1 MIHTGVQQTVDRSRQ
16 QVGTLLG
23 PSDLTRR
30 ALRFCAVA
38 FVIARLAVSLLGLA
52 VGSLTTNPLPLDP
65 GTSAP
70 ATAGWHN
77 LWDGTDRLD
86 AAWFETIADRGYDFD
101 RNAAAFFPLYPVLV
115 RSLSAVPG
123 IGTFAA
129 ATLISNLA
137 LLLALVLLYV
147 LTTRELSE
155 SDARRT
161 TVLLL
166 AFPRPSSS
174 SRPTVNRSSCSW
186 PSSHSR
192 RRDRVAGPRPAR
204 LGIAAAATRSIGL
217 ILAPSLAWE
226 AWTRPPGRER
236 TRGLIA
242 AAVVVVG
249 TLLYLGWWQVHVG
262 DALRPLEVQA
272 HWKRTIQFPFVTL
285 ARGLYQAIHVIGA
298 PDGGYW
304 ISDAVLSCVA
314 IGGVIAIWRRA
325 APSWCVWS
333 ARTRRSVVLPLSGAR
348 SDLDV
353 TFRARRVSSVLGHG
367 ALDQTAGGAGNLAD
381 HFDPGGALARTAVHA
396 LPTHLLSDGQPVETG
411 GGRERVHGRGDV
423 LPSLFDPSQSACP
436 R

>member
-16 QVGTLLG
+16 HAGTLLG
-23 PSDLTRR
+23 PADLTRR
-30 ALRFCAVA
+30 AVRFCAVA

-70 ATAGWHN
+70 VTAGWHN

-101 RNAAAFFPLYPVLV
+101 RNAAAFFPLYPVLIRGV
-115 RSLSAVPG
+115 SAIPG
-123 IGTFAA
+123 LGTFAA
-129 ATLISNLA
+129 AALISNLA

-166 AFPRPSSS
+166 AFPTSFFLFAPYSESLFLLLAVVALAAARS
-174 SRPTVNRSSCSW
+174 NRW
-186 PSSHSR
+186 
-192 RRDRVAGPRPAR
+192 ATGAAA
-204 LGIAAAATRSIGL
+204 GIAAAATRSIGL

-226 AWTRPPGRER
+226 AWKRPPGRGR

-242 AAVVVVG
+242 AALVVVG
-249 TLLYLGWWQVHVG
+249 TLLYLGWWQVHAG

-285 ARGLYQAIHVIGA
+285 ARGLYQAIHVVGA

-304 ISDAVLSCVA
+304 ISDAVLSCIA
-314 IGGVIAIWRRA
+314 IGGLIAIWRRA
-325 APSWCVWS
+325 APSL
-333 ARTRRSVVLPLSGAR
+333 VL
-348 SDLDV
+348 
-353 TFRARRVSSVLGHG
+353 F
-367 ALDQTAGGAGNLAD
+367 
-381 HFDPGGALARTAVHA
+381 GALALAVPLCFPYPGRDLTSMSRFALVAFPAFWGMARWTRRPAVLATWLIISIPAALWHA
-396 LPTHLLSDGQPVETG
+396 L
-411 GGRERVHGRGDV
+411 
-423 LPSLFDPSQSACP
+423 LFMHY
-436 R
+436 RHIY

>member
-23 PSDLTRR
+23 PADLTRR

-166 AFPRPSSS
+166 AFPTSFFLFAPYSESLFLLLAVVALAAARS
-174 SRPTVNRSSCSW
+174 SRWAT
-186 PSSHSR
+186 
-192 RRDRVAGPRPAR
+192 AGAA
-204 LGIAAAATRSIGL
+204 GIAAAATRSIGL

-249 TLLYLGWWQVHVG
+249 TLLYLGWWQVHAG

-272 HWKRTIQFPFVTL
+272 HWKRTIRFPFVTL
-285 ARGLYQAIHVIGA
+285 ARGLYQAIHVIGT
-298 PDGGYW
+298 PDGGNW
-304 ISDAVLSCVA
+304 VSDAVLTSS
-314 IGGVIAIWRRA
+314 
-325 APSWCVWS
+325 PS
-333 ARTRRSVVLPLSGAR
+333 
-348 SDLDV
+348 
-353 TFRARRVSSVLGHG
+353 
-367 ALDQTAGGAGNLAD
+367 
-381 HFDPGGALARTAVHA
+381 PG
-396 LPTHLLSDGQPVETG
+396 
-411 GGRERVHGRGDV
+411 
-423 LPSLFDPSQSACP
+423 
-436 R
+436 